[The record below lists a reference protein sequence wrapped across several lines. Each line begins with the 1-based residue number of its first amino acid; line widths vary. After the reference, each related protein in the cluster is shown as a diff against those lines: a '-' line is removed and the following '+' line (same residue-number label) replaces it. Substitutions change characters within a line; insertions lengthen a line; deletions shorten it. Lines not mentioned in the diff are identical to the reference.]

1 MKTNTNKNLTR
12 AQAASMSRKV
22 KDAKRS
28 GVGGFTFNISS
39 EFFNIKRLGMID
51 KEKAVSLLEEGDL
64 ILGNE
69 KFDNSKKMFSLIKR
83 WDGRVYLSINGVE
96 DEHGW
101 LSEAVSVFN
110 YYKCNVEDIDK
121 AIAACRAMNIMY
133 DMYGHQSWFKYGAAK
148 KAFGMGT
155 PEEEAFWIAHHI
167 SYQQYMLLTSEEVSI
182 SSVQDLWDVLRI
194 DNDIAIRL
202 YNDLFYI
209 TKDGPVPMSVL
220 FSYGEELL
228 NKYKESAKEESKAY
242 IDKCF
247 YEEMYLN
254 LYKRGYWEL
263 DAYNDLTISLIKQGK
278 NRPAKLQ
285 YDIYSRN
292 IMESVS
298 ATGIDKYKFDSL
310 ILQSNRSV
318 GEFFCVLK
326 NKEFK
331 SFVKS
336 YNGRFINLV
345 DAMQKMLTSR
355 GVKVEISTIH
365 IDYRNLNIQGCFDAL
380 VENLPYLKGRTVKFG
395 VSPSVIDR
403 FAQSNFENLGQ
414 FKAIVDSGLNPNE
427 KTSPSALLGSIKG
440 ASAEEM
446 DMWVLPKSDY
456 RNLMMGD
463 LTGCCQRIGGAG
475 EDVCIEGWTDP
486 YSVNVVFG
494 SRQKDE
500 FHAHA
505 WVWETCCGDIVLDSI
520 EGRSFVDCVSVASL
534 VLELAQQMKQKGVR
548 VFLGNA
554 SYGLTRDVVSHFKR
568 RGLISEA
575 VCPES
580 IMEYSYM
587 DTEPGDKCWLIKV

>member
-1 MKTNTNKNLTR
+1 MKTNTNKTLTR
-12 AQAASMSRKV
+12 SETASMSRKV
-22 KDAKRS
+22 KDTKRS
-28 GVGGFTFNISS
+28 GVGGFSS
-39 EFFNIKRLGMID
+39 NMSAKFFNTDRFGMIE
-51 KEKAVSLLEEGDL
+51 KEKAVSLLREGDI

-83 WDGRVYLSINGVE
+83 WDGRVYLSINGIE

-110 YYKCNVEDIDK
+110 YYKCNIEDIDK
-121 AIAACRAMNIMY
+121 AIAACRAMNVMY

-148 KAFGMGT
+148 MALDMGA

-167 SYQQYMLLTSEEVSI
+167 SYQQYMLLTSEEVST
-182 SSVQDLWDVLRI
+182 SSVQNIWDALRI
-194 DNDIAIRL
+194 DNDVAIQL

-209 TKDGPVPMSVL
+209 TKEGPVPMSVL

-228 NKYKESAKEESKAY
+228 SKYKEFAKEESKSY
-242 IDKCF
+242 SDKIF

-263 DAYNDLTISLIKQGK
+263 DAMYDSTFAFIKQGK
-278 NRPAKLQ
+278 NRLAKLE

-292 IMESVS
+292 IVECIS
-298 ATGIDKYKFDSL
+298 ATGIDKSKFDL
-310 ILQSNRSV
+310 LVPQSDRSV
-318 GEFFCVLK
+318 DEFFCVLK
-326 NKEFK
+326 NREFK

-336 YNGRFINLV
+336 YNGKFVNLV

-365 IDYRNLNIQGCFDAL
+365 IDYWNLNIPGCFDAL
-380 VENLPYLKGRTVKFG
+380 IGNLQNLKGRTVKFG
-395 VSPSVIDR
+395 VSPSIIEK
-403 FAQSNFENLGQ
+403 FAKSNFENLAQ
-414 FKAIVDSGLNPNE
+414 FKAIVDSGLNPDE
-427 KTSPSALLGSIKG
+427 KTSPSVLLGSIKWT
-440 ASAEEM
+440 SVPEM

-456 RNLMMGD
+456 RNLTMGD

-494 SRQKDE
+494 SRSKDE
-500 FHAHA
+500 FHAHT
-505 WVWETCCGDIVLDSI
+505 WVWETYCGDIVLDSI
-520 EGRSFVDCVSVASL
+520 EGRSFVDHTLVADL
-534 VLELAQQMKQKGVR
+534 VLELAQQMKKKGVK
-548 VFLGNA
+548 VFIGGT
-554 SYGLTRDVVSHFKR
+554 SYGLTSDIVSYFKR
-568 RGLISEA
+568 RGLVSEV

-580 IMEYSYM
+580 VMEYSYM

>member
-1 MKTNTNKNLTR
+1 MKTNTNKTLTR
-12 AQAASMSRKV
+12 AQAASMSRKI

-28 GVGGFTFNISS
+28 GVGGFTFNMSS
-39 EFFNIKRLGMID
+39 EFFNVERLGMID
-51 KEKAVSLLEEGDL
+51 KEKAVSLLKGGD
-64 ILGNE
+64 IIFGNE
-69 KFDNSKKMFSLIKR
+69 RFDNSGKMFSLVKR
-83 WDGRVYLSINGVE
+83 WDGGIYLSINGDE

-110 YYKCNVEDIDK
+110 YYKCNVESIDK
-121 AIAACRAMNIMY
+121 AIAACRVMNMMY
-133 DMYGHQSWFKYGAAK
+133 DTYGHQSWFKYGTAK
-148 KAFGMGT
+148 MALDMDAS
-155 PEEEAFWIAHHI
+155 EEEVFLIAHYM

-182 SSVQDLWDVLRI
+182 SSVQDLWDALRI
-194 DNDIAIRL
+194 DNDVAIRL

-209 TKDGPVPMSVL
+209 TKEGSVPMKVL

-228 NKYKESAKEESKAY
+228 SKYKESANEESKKY
-242 IDKCF
+242 VDRCF
-247 YEEMYLN
+247 YEDIYTN

-278 NRPAKLQ
+278 NRLAKLE

-292 IMESVS
+292 ILECIS
-298 ATGIDKYKFDSL
+298 ATGIDKGKFNSL
-310 ILQSNRSV
+310 APQSERSID
-318 GEFFCVLK
+318 EFFYVLK

-336 YNGRFINLV
+336 YNGKFVNLI

-365 IDYRNLNIQGCFDAL
+365 VDYWNLNTPGCFDAL

-403 FAQSNFENLGQ
+403 FAQSKFENLGQ
-414 FKAIVDSGLNPNE
+414 FKTIVDSGLDPDE
-427 KTSPSALLGSIKG
+427 KTSPSALLTSIKW
-440 ASAEEM
+440 ASVPEM

-456 RNLMMGD
+456 RNLTIGV
-463 LTGCCQRIGGAG
+463 LTGCCQRIGGDG

-494 SRQKDE
+494 SRPKDE
-500 FHAHA
+500 FHAHT
-505 WVWETCCGDIVLDSI
+505 WVWETHHGDIVLDSI
-520 EGRSFVDCVSVASL
+520 EGRSFVDYTIVAGL
-534 VLELAQQMKQKGVR
+534 VLELAQQMKKKGVK
-548 VFLGNA
+548 VFIGDT
-554 SYGLTRDVVSHFKR
+554 SCGLTRDIVSYFKKR
-568 RGLISEA
+568 ALVSEA
-575 VCPES
+575 ICPES
-580 IMEYSYM
+580 IVEYSYM

>member
-1 MKTNTNKNLTR
+1 MKTNTNKTLTR
-12 AQAASMSRKV
+12 SETASMSRKV
-22 KDAKRS
+22 KDTKRS
-28 GVGGFTFNISS
+28 GVGGFSS
-39 EFFNIKRLGMID
+39 NMSAKFFNTDRFGMIE
-51 KEKAVSLLEEGDL
+51 KEKAVSLLREGDI

-83 WDGRVYLSINGVE
+83 WDGRVYLSINGIE

-110 YYKCNVEDIDK
+110 YYKCNIEDIDK
-121 AIAACRAMNIMY
+121 AIAACRAMNVMY

-148 KAFGMGT
+148 MALDMGA

-167 SYQQYMLLTSEEVSI
+167 SYQQYMLLTSEEVST
-182 SSVQDLWDVLRI
+182 SSVQNIWDALRI
-194 DNDIAIRL
+194 DNDVAIQL

-209 TKDGPVPMSVL
+209 TKEGPVPMSVL

-228 NKYKESAKEESKAY
+228 SKYKEFAKEEDKAY
-242 IDKCF
+242 IDRCF
-247 YEEMYLN
+247 YEKMYLN

-263 DAYNDLTISLIKQGK
+263 DAYNDSTINLIKQGK
-278 NRPAKLQ
+278 NRLAKLE

-292 IMESVS
+292 IVECIS
-298 ATGIDKYKFDSL
+298 ATGIDKSKFDL
-310 ILQSNRSV
+310 LVPQSDRSV
-318 GEFFCVLK
+318 DEFFCVLK
-326 NKEFK
+326 NREFK

-336 YNGRFINLV
+336 YNGKFVNLV
-345 DAMQKMLTSR
+345 DAMQKMLTSK

-365 IDYRNLNIQGCFDAL
+365 IDYWNLNIPGCFDAL
-380 VENLPYLKGRTVKFG
+380 IGNLQNLKGRTVKFG
-395 VSPSVIDR
+395 VSPSIIEK

-414 FKAIVDSGLNPNE
+414 FKAIVDSGLNPDE
-427 KTSPSALLGSIKG
+427 KTSPSVLLGSIKWT
-440 ASAEEM
+440 SVPEM

-456 RNLMMGD
+456 RNLTMGD

-494 SRQKDE
+494 SRPKDE
-500 FHAHA
+500 FHAHT
-505 WVWETCCGDIVLDSI
+505 WVWESYHGDIVLDSI
-520 EGRSFVDCVSVASL
+520 EGRSFVDYTIVAEL
-534 VLELAQQMKQKGVR
+534 VLELAKQMKKKGVK
-548 VFLGNA
+548 VFIGGT
-554 SYGLTRDVVSHFKR
+554 SYGLTSDIVSYFKR
-568 RGLISEA
+568 RGLVSEV

-580 IMEYSYM
+580 VMEYSYM